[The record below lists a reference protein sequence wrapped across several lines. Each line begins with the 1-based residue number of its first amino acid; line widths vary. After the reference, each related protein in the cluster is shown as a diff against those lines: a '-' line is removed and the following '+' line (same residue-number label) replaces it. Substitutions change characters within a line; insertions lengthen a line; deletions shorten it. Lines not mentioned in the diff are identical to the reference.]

1 MISNPA
7 YFPYANN
14 SFGTVIAQHSHKAED
29 GLSVNDYPEIFV
41 K

>member
-1 MISNPA
+1 MISNTLN
-7 YFPYANN
+7 FSFANN